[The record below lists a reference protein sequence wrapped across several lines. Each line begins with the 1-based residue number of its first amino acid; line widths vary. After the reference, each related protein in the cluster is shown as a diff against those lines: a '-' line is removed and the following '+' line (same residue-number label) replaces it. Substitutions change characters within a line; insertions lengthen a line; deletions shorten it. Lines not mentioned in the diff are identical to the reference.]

1 MYNKKNKNDIKINNN
16 TTSFE
21 KTFIFTLIFI
31 LAIIYSLIYRPDI
44 YKSIISNLLK
54 KIFIK

>member
-54 KIFIK
+54 KKYL